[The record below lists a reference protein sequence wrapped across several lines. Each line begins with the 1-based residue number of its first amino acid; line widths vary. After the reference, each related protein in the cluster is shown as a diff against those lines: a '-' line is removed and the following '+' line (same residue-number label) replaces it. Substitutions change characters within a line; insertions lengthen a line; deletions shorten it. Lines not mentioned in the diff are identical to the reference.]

1 MSLAAMANVS
11 MVVVLFFLIFAIL
24 GVQLFAGKFW
34 ACNDAA
40 VPDRAACVG
49 TFVSPDT
56 GEVRGRRAAREGQ
69 RRAGCA
75 APAWRP
81 SLSSARP
88 PGARGAAAALLT
100 RSPPPPHLPTARA
113 HQALPRVWSNAAF
126 NFDHLG
132 TAMVT
137 LFVVSTLNGY
147 QEIVDMGAGGGGSVG
162 VTGAVSGG
170 GP

>member
-1 MSLAAMANVS
+1 M
-11 MVVVLFFLIFAIL
+11 
-24 GVQLFAGKFW
+24 
-34 ACNDAA
+34 
-40 VPDRAACVG
+40 
-49 TFVSPDT
+49 
-56 GEVRGRRAAREGQ
+56 
-69 RRAGCA
+69 
-75 APAWRP
+75 
-81 SLSSARP
+81 
-88 PGARGAAAALLT
+88 
-100 RSPPPPHLPTARA
+100 
-113 HQALPRVWSNAAF
+113 WSNAAF